1 MPTIMCVCMPIGRVY
16 FKARAVK
23 KDSVPDIIKIELTYV
38 PIKGG
43 IVYSDVN
50 RFFYSPGQ
58 ALVLPPYDVEIVW
71 CGIVSSLKPVCM
83 DGSGFLQVFPAYLPH
98 GPGCFPYVFFITCN
112 FPTLVTVDNITLLVL
127 RVLVLGFTLFK
138 V

>member
-1 MPTIMCVCMPIGRVY
+1 MSSGYTWMPIGWNGMNLPTIMCVCMPIGRVY

-23 KDSVPDIIKIELTYV
+23 KDSVPDMIKVELTYV

-83 DGSGFLQVFPAYLPH
+83 DGSGFLQVFPVTIILPVAI
-98 GPGCFPYVFFITCN
+98 YM
-112 FPTLVTVDNITLLVL
+112 
-127 RVLVLGFTLFK
+127 FTLDLLYGPPGVFTL
-138 V
+138 